1 MNSIIEQN
9 NNILQHID
17 NNKILDYFSSVS
29 DIIETYYKVEDAGK
43 IGKRKLNLNS
53 QLIMY
58 DDIKEPTSNNLSIND
73 IYWVDDKYNS
83 TETKDNIVKT
93 FNNVVYSKPI
103 VNYYNY
109 NKCRNCNCDMY
120 INTNDGII
128 ICDNCGNVENILI
141 ESEIPSYKDNG
152 SDKPIYPYKRLNHF
166 IECINQFQAKENIE
180 IPQYIYDKLTEIF
193 KKKRVKDFKTLTL
206 TDVRRELKALKLNKY
221 YEHVS
226 YIYSKLSGNEAPK
239 LTYAEENKIKL
250 LFKQIDKSF
259 NKFCPKDRNN
269 FFNYNYL
276 LHKLFKI
283 IGMEQYLEYFPL
295 LKSKEKLLKQDEI
308 WKLICKDLNFK
319 YMTD

>member
-1 MNSIIEQN
+1 M
-9 NNILQHID
+9 
-17 NNKILDYFSSVS
+17 
-29 DIIETYYKVEDAGK
+29 
-43 IGKRKLNLNS
+43 
-53 QLIMY
+53 
-58 DDIKEPTSNNLSIND
+58 
-73 IYWVDDKYNS
+73 
-83 TETKDNIVKT
+83 
-93 FNNVVYSKPI
+93 
-103 VNYYNY
+103 
-109 NKCRNCNCDMY
+109 
-120 INTNDGII
+120 
-128 ICDNCGNVENILI
+128 
-141 ESEIPSYKDNG
+141 
-152 SDKPIYPYKRLNHF
+152 
-166 IECINQFQAKENIE
+166 
-180 IPQYIYDKLTEIF
+180 
-193 KKKRVKDFKTLTL
+193 
-206 TDVRRELKALKLNKY
+206 KLNKY

-283 IGMEQYLEYFPL
+283 IGMDQYLEYFPL